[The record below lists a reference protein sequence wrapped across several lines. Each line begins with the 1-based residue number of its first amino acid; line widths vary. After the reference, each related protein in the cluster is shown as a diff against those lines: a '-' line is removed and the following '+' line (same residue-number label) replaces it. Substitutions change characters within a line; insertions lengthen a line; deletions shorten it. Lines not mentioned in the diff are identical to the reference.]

1 MSFQKRVIFWNKTG
15 FWIAQK
21 RLERATWPCPNTE
34 VSVREIMNELKC
46 AIQSTQNFSGLRCKN
61 LCSPFPFQFI
71 VLEAFIHFI
80 RYIVIQRLMKPSL
93 CCRRMNLAIQI
104 LAIWKMKGYNK
115 SAVMVVENEIII
127 KQRRKNKTYFLDYR
141 KFFSRP
147 EQNLQS
153 FLTSRCL
160 FFS

>member
-1 MSFQKRVIFWNKTG
+1 MLTHFEFANINILLSTALFSQHKIFT
-15 FWIAQK
+15 
-21 RLERATWPCPNTE
+21 
-34 VSVREIMNELKC
+34 
-46 AIQSTQNFSGLRCKN
+46 GLRCKK
-61 LCSPFPFQFI
+61 LCSPFSFQFI

-115 SAVMVVENEIII
+115 SADMVVENEIII
-127 KQRRKNKTYFLDYR
+127 KQRRKNKTYFFDYR

-153 FLTSRCL
+153 FLTSDAYSFPKRKSAKFIMLIPSYKYFSCL
-160 FFS
+160 VRAIKTFG